1 MIIFEYQLPK
11 YLEVMNEEY
20 GMNKTMEEL
29 RADMKKF
36 IETGLAVETNTILG
50 KAYEFIEDE
59 ANSIRVP
66 KWKVDKLLRMS
77 NDYEYSLKLFVV
89 LQRESDKNNQG
100 GFNNITYKELTEMIG
115 LDSNSNKDI
124 IYITMTVNALEAY
137 GFIKVKRDGQNISY
151 IIV

>member
-36 IETGLAVETNTILG
+36 IETGLVVETNTILG

-59 ANSIRVP
+59 ANSVRVP
-66 KWKVDKLLRMS
+66 KWKVDKLLRMT
-77 NDYEYSLKLFVV
+77 NDYEYSWKLLVV
-89 LQRESDKNNQG
+89 L
-100 GFNNITYKELTEMIG
+100 
-115 LDSNSNKDI
+115 
-124 IYITMTVNALEAY
+124 
-137 GFIKVKRDGQNISY
+137 
-151 IIV
+151 